1 MTIGVLDEFPVKI
14 EEDKMKTKRYKNIDD
29 LGRYLGISPAR
40 VGISVMKT
48 KLKQR
53 IIQETLKRDV
63 LNIQLAQS
71 SGLTRTVVSG
81 IINGSLQSV
90 SLERLIRL
98 AFAIDLVVDLNIK
111 RAA

>member
-1 MTIGVLDEFPVKI
+1 
-14 EEDKMKTKRYKNIDD
+14 MKTKRYKSIDA
-29 LGRYLGISPAR
+29 LGKDFGILPERIGISE
-40 VGISVMKT
+40 MKT

-53 IIQETLKRDV
+53 IKQETLKRNV
-63 LNIQLAQS
+63 SIVQLAEL

-98 AFAIDLVVDLNIK
+98 AFAIDLVVDLSIR